1 MMNDLTINNKI
12 KNKLEEAL
20 SYSRSSRICE
30 KLEDLNFL
38 YAGVSRVIGDH
49 SSGRDF
55 LQNLMDDDER
65 DSIARSTYFGG
76 LHSARRRDMT
86 SECETQLRRL
96 LEAELKAMGHDHLSK
111 FVELD
116 GYDISAYD
124 GHFHSHACHAL
135 KDDKDNYR
143 PVGGI
148 YALDL
153 RTGLIQRVVTTDF
166 DNDKTNELRA
176 FRDTFTPK
184 QAKGRRKK
192 TIAVVDK
199 AYLDGNYWDLCRKMK
214 RNGMY
219 FISMLK
225 EGTKILEEDTLDFD
239 DQHAYNDGVV
249 SDSRIK
255 LTTGGYFRKIVY
267 VDPETEVERIYLTSV
282 FDVPPGLIAYLYLW
296 RWKIEKVFNTFKSG
310 LGEVKAWAN
319 GKVAVDTQASLTAM
333 AYNILLAT
341 QDISLL
347 QEGVSDEKVQKKWV
361 ESLKRREKVAKKK
374 GCHLSALSKI
384 PTKLRQFSQQFLRCL
399 RVNFVHNTPWNDCVP
414 KFRRAMAAYL

>member
-1 MMNDLTINNKI
+1 
-12 KNKLEEAL
+12 
-20 SYSRSSRICE
+20 
-30 KLEDLNFL
+30 
-38 YAGVSRVIGDH
+38 
-49 SSGRDF
+49 
-55 LQNLMDDDER
+55 MDDDER
-65 DSIARSTYFGG
+65 GDIARSTYFGG
-76 LHSARRRDMT
+76 LHSSRRRDMT
-86 SECETQLRRL
+86 SECETHLRRL
-96 LEAELKAMGHDHLSK
+96 LEIELKNMGHDHLAK

-124 GHFHSHACHAL
+124 GHFHRHACHAH
-135 KDDKDNYR
+135 KDDKDRYR

-166 DNDKTNELRA
+166 DINKTNELRA
-176 FRDTFTPK
+176 FRDTFTPQK
-184 QAKGRRKK
+184 AKGRRKR

-214 RNGMY
+214 KNGMY

-225 EGTKILEEDTLDFD
+225 EGTKILKEEALDFNKE
-239 DQHAYNDGVV
+239 HAYSDGIL
-249 SDSRIK
+249 SDSKIK
-255 LTTGGYFRKIVY
+255 LTTGGDFRKIVY
-267 VDPETEVERIYLTSV
+267 VDPETGTKRVYLTSV

-341 QDISLL
+341 QDISL
-347 QEGVSDEKVQKKWV
+347 QEEGISDEKVHKKWT
-361 ESLKRREKVAKKK
+361 EALKCREKTAKKERAP
-374 GCHLSALSKI
+374 S
-384 PTKLRQFSQQFLRCL
+384 
-399 RVNFVHNTPWNDCVP
+399 
-414 KFRRAMAAYL
+414 RRFIKNAH